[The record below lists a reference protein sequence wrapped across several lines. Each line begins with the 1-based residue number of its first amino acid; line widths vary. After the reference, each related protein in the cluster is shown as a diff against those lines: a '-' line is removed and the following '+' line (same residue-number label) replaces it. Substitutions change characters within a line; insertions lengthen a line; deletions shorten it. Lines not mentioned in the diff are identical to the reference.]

1 MDRSVAL
8 QDPDGFVNF
17 EPLPLSP
24 CGNIQEKEKLAN
36 TDWQVNVCV
45 AIGDYTQ
52 NVGSCL
58 DKFCYPLWDS
68 NGKLQKMR
76 DVDVRKTW
84 DEKFQKLFGN
94 PASTLI
100 KAR

>member
-36 TDWQVNVCV
+36 TD
-45 AIGDYTQ
+45 
-52 NVGSCL
+52 
-58 DKFCYPLWDS
+58 
-68 NGKLQKMR
+68 
-76 DVDVRKTW
+76 
-84 DEKFQKLFGN
+84 
-94 PASTLI
+94 
-100 KAR
+100 